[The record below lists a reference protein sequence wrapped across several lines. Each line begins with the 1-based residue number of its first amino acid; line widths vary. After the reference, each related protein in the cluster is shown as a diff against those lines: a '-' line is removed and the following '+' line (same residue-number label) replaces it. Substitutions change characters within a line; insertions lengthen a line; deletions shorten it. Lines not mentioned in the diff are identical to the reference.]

1 MENVKPYFYCKVKER
16 KTSGLWDVERN
27 TTDDPGAGHHQSIKV
42 LIEVEDTNDPPQF
55 NVTVKDVMLAEN
67 APTGTWVETVAA
79 VDPDSTPTKK
89 IW

>member
-16 KTSGLWDVERN
+16 KTSGLWDVERS
-27 TTDDPGAGHHQSIKV
+27 TTDDPGAGHNQSIKV

-79 VDPDSTPTKK
+79 LDPDSNPTKK